1 MTNKTV
7 DKSTM
12 PVSQELE
19 QSILAC
25 ILLDPSGQCFLQAS
39 QRITP
44 DDFGLDSHVKIYR
57 AMEHLTDS
65 GKAIDYLTL
74 TARLQDVGELEN
86 CGLGYVTDLAN
97 GVGRIRLKNISHY
110 IDRLLDYSARRTI
123 IYAAN
128 SAMER
133 AIDSP
138 EAGDIAGELQE
149 RLRCITARS
158 QAETCVHVS
167 TIAQN
172 VAAKLVQQN
181 QSKQDFIGLPTGIRR
196 LDRLLSGLVAGEYIV
211 VAADPGG
218 GKTSFALNVTEVNC
232 LEDNPVQFFSL
243 EMRRDSL
250 ALRLGSGLTGIN
262 HLKFRNGSWLNEDE
276 LDRAC
281 QAFQNIKGWPLW
293 IDDSGGLTPR
303 ELYARGRMQVA
314 KGAKLIVVDYLQ
326 KIAAKGDSGYE
337 RATLASE
344 AVRQL
349 AKDTAVP
356 VLCISQLSRRKDR
369 ASQKPELFDLRD
381 SGAIEQDAHAV
392 IMLWRPKEQD
402 NFTGKDA
409 FLLRKNRSGPVGEI
423 AARYEPSTMKWTQDD
438 SDLYDDGRAA
448 AGQ

>member
-1 MTNKTV
+1 MTKTA
-7 DKSTM
+7 DKSTN

-25 ILLDPSGQCFLQAS
+25 ILLDLSGGCFLQAS

-44 DDFGLDSHVKIYR
+44 EDFGLDTHVKIYR
-57 AMEHLTDS
+57 AMQAIVDV
-65 GKAIDYLTL
+65 GKPIDYYTL
-74 TARLQDVGELEN
+74 VARLQDVGELES
-86 CGLGYVTDLAN
+86 CGIGYVTDLSSNTA
-97 GVGRIRLKNISHY
+97 GHIRLKNIDHY
-110 IDRLLDYSARRTI
+110 LDRLLEYSGRRTI
-123 IYAAN
+123 IRAAD
-128 SAMER
+128 SAMQR
-133 AIDSP
+133 AAD
-138 EAGDIAGELQE
+138 GDGVGDVSGELQE
-149 RLRCITARS
+149 RLNRITARA
-158 QAETCVHVS
+158 QAQTCVPVS
-167 TIAQN
+167 AIVQE
-172 VAAKLVQQN
+172 VATKLVQQN

-218 GKTSFALNVTEVNC
+218 GKTSFALNVTEINC
-232 LEDNPVQFFSL
+232 LDDNPVQFFSL
-243 EMRRDSL
+243 EMRRDPL
-250 ALRLGSGLTGIN
+250 VLRLGSGLTGIN
-262 HLKFRNGSWLNEDE
+262 HLKFRNGSWMSEDE

-281 QAFQNIKGWPLW
+281 QAFENIKGWPLW
-293 IDDSGGLTPR
+293 IDDSGGLAPR

-326 KIAAKGDSGYE
+326 KIAAPGDSGYE

-392 IMLWRPKEQD
+392 IMLWRPKEND

-409 FLLRKNRSGPVGEI
+409 LLVRKNRSGPVGEI
-423 AARYEPSTMKWTQDD
+423 AAKYESGTMKWTQDD
-438 SDLYDDGRAA
+438 SDLYADGKAA
-448 AGQ
+448 SSQ